1 MMERVLIEFIDT
13 LDASLKKL
21 QKEAGVAA
29 GFANLTISQLQYIDA
44 VHALGNPAVSEIA
57 DRLRVS
63 KASATAGVNKLIK
76 RGYLTKSQSEQ
87 DRRVFHVQLTAAGRQ
102 LVGAK
107 YQALAEYEAFAL
119 GALTPEEAAQFQTI
133 LMKLIDRFKEA

>member
-1 MMERVLIEFIDT
+1 MEKVLIEFIDT

-21 QKEAGVAA
+21 QKEAGVAD
-29 GFANLTISQLQYIDA
+29 GFANLTISQFQYIDA
-44 VHALGNPAVSEIA
+44 VHALGSPAVSEIA
-57 DRLRVS
+57 DRLQIS

-87 DRRVFHVQLTAAGRQ
+87 DRRVFHVQLTAAGQQ

-107 YQALAEYEAFAL
+107 YRALAEYEAFVL
-119 GALTPEEAAQFQTI
+119 GALTPEEAVQFQTI
-133 LMKLIDRFKEA
+133 LTKLIDHFKKA